1 MKTNECQSTL
11 SFWPWKWIN
20 VYKYIRYIDIF
31 NIYLQ
36 FTAFTHLYIIHR
48 DTLNIA
54 DTREGERNHNEQNNY
69 LIHFLS
75 DFYVIVI
82 IIIYVTQNYVIIYL
96 FHLKLFHS
104 SFKFE
109 QWLCTRIA
117 QFTAYS
123 WYSNSNTTYTTHRQ
137 RECKIMYIKFII
149 SYLYAQRNRDVE
161 LKWKKYIFVYKS

>member
-96 FHLKLFHS
+96 FIIPSQTLPFIFQIRTVTLHAYCPIHRILMI
-104 SFKFE
+104 FKFKHH
-109 QWLCTRIA
+109 I
-117 QFTAYS
+117 Y
-123 WYSNSNTTYTTHRQ
+123 NTSSKRMQNYVYQVHH
-137 RECKIMYIKFII
+137 FIFI
-149 SYLYAQRNRDVE
+149 CSA
-161 LKWKKYIFVYKS
+161 